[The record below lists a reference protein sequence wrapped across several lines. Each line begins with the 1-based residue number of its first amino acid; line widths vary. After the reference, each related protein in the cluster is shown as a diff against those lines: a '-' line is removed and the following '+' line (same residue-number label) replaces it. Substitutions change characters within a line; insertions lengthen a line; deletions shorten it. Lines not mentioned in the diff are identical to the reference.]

1 MKTIFI
7 TAFHPF
13 ISKNILNTDV
23 FKILK
28 QKKDLKIILLAP
40 NVLKDFFE
48 NNYRSGNVII
58 EGIDLAPFSKS
69 RLNNFFS
76 KAAFLFIYSHWIKRK
91 RRDYVAQNLNIYNY
105 LKYYVLIAATF
116 LLSGHKTVNRIFRFL
131 NQRFSSDNFYEFYL
145 EKYKP
150 SLIFVP
156 DVYTDFDQALIKE
169 AKMRGIFVVGMIRSW
184 DNNFSKGLMRSLPD
198 KLIVNNEVIKK
209 EAIELHN
216 YPERDIFIGGL
227 PQFDDYLK
235 APFQNRKD
243 FFNSIGGDPDKK
255 TILFAPGSPN
265 MTGNIN
271 FVTYHIL
278 KEAKE
283 KNILPSDIQ
292 FLISNHPTRPDTIS
306 EKLKNDPDFIVKKLG
321 VIKGSGK
328 FLEFLPQDNIDL
340 IDMVYYSDVLIWIAS
355 SICLDAMVFDK
366 PEIVVN
372 FDGFKNEPYWSSIRR
387 FHDEDHMRMFF
398 KMGGVKI
405 AKKPEDIIT
414 FVKSY
419 LENPRLD
426 AEGRERARAQQL
438 WRIDGKAGERIANFI
453 LFHLF
458 ER

>member
-7 TAFHPF
+7 SSYHPF
-13 ISKNILNTDV
+13 ISKNILNTGV
-23 FKILK
+23 FGILK
-28 QKKDLKIILLAP
+28 QRKDLKIVILAP
-40 NVLKDFFE
+40 AVLKDFFE
-48 NNYRSGNVII
+48 NNYCSDNVII
-58 EGIDLAPFSKS
+58 EGIDLSPFSRS

-91 RRDYVAQNLNIYNY
+91 RWDYVTQNLNIYNY

-116 LLSGHKTVNRIFRFL
+116 LLSGHKTINRIFRFL
-131 NQRFSSDNFYEFYL
+131 NRYFSPDNFYESYF

-150 SLIFVP
+150 HLIFVP

-209 EAIELHN
+209 EAIKLHD
-216 YPERDIFIGGL
+216 YPEENIFIGGL

-235 APFQNRKD
+235 APFKNREE
-243 FFNSIGGDPDKK
+243 FFKSVGGDPNKK

-283 KNILPSDIQ
+283 KNILPPNVQ

-321 VIKGSGK
+321 VIKGVGK
-328 FLEFLPQDNIDL
+328 FLEFSPQDNIDL
-340 IDMVYYSDVLIWIAS
+340 IDMVYHSDVLIWIAS
-355 SICLDAMVFDK
+355 SICLDALVFDK

-372 FDGFKNEPYWSSIRR
+372 FDGFENKPYWLSIRR
-387 FHDEDHMRMFF
+387 FHDEDHMRAFF
-398 KMGGVKI
+398 KTGGIKI
-405 AKKPEDIIT
+405 ARKPEDIIVFT
-414 FVKSY
+414 KAY

-426 AEGRERARAQQL
+426 AEGRKKAISQQL
-438 WRIDGKAGERIANFI
+438 WKVDGKSSERIANFI
-453 LFHLF
+453 LSQCNY
-458 ER
+458 